1 MPRWIWEDEDWP
13 YFRFDV
19 TALTG
24 PLARARLAEGR
35 VLGAVQSLD
44 APLSEETAAR
54 ILTEDS
60 LRTSAIE
67 GESLPLDAV
76 RSSVA
81 RHLGLPTGGL
91 PPPARKID
99 GLVEVLLD
107 ATQRHDQPLTVE
119 RLCRWQAALFP
130 TAQSGLTPIRVGA
143 LRGDAPMQV
152 VSGPIGRQ
160 RVHFEAPPE
169 VALAPQLE
177 HFVEWFNAPPA
188 NLDGLVRAGL
198 AHLWFVTLHP
208 FEDGNGRLARA
219 LTDMAIAQDEHEPM
233 RWFSLSTQ
241 LEHERAAY
249 YETLERTQRGTVDV
263 TPWLVWFLEQVAL
276 AAEAAQGVLQ
286 LTVAKAKFW
295 MGARDL
301 ELNARQRKVLNRLL
315 DGFEGVLTNRNYM
328 SLTKT
333 SRATATRELAA
344 LVELGL
350 LEPIGAG
357 RSRSYQLCGPTIV
370 SARRLGR
377 LGGSEPALTP
387 TRRRRSKP

>member
-1 MPRWIWEDEDWP
+1 MPHWIWDDDDWP
-13 YFRFDV
+13 SFRFDAS
-19 TALTG
+19 ALTG

-54 ILTEDS
+54 ILIEDS

-91 PPPARKID
+91 PPPARKVD

-107 ATQRHDQPLTVE
+107 ATQRHDEPLTVE

-130 TAQSGLTPIRVGA
+130 TGQSGLTPIRVGA

-160 RVHFEAPPE
+160 KVHFEAPPE
-169 VALAPQLE
+169 AALAPQLE
-177 HFVEWFNAPPA
+177 TFVRWFNAPPSD
-188 NLDGLVRAGL
+188 LDGLVRAGL
-198 AHLWFVTLHP
+198 THLWFVTLHP

-241 LEHERAAY
+241 LEHERTAY
-249 YETLERTQRGTVDV
+249 YAMLERTQRGTVDV

-276 AAEAAQGVLQ
+276 AAEAAQGVMKQ
-286 LTVAKAKFW
+286 TVAKAKFW
-295 MGARDL
+295 MAARDF

-315 DGFEGVLTNRNYM
+315 DGFEGALTNRNYM

-350 LEPIGAG
+350 LDPIGAG
-357 RSRSYQLCGPTIV
+357 RSRSY
-370 SARRLGR
+370 RLRELQG
-377 LGGSEPALTP
+377 
-387 TRRRRSKP
+387 